1 MKLSKEEYKA
11 LEDIV
16 GPEYITQEPVILDT
30 YNQVWGNKFFF
41 DEKHSIR
48 PAAVLL
54 PASTEEISAVVKAC
68 NKYGILFKAFSS
80 GFEYLSVSLVHDKGI
95 LFDLRRMD
103 RIIEIDAKN
112 MRAVV

>member
-1 MKLSKEEYKA
+1 MKLGKEVYQA

-41 DEKHSIR
+41 DEKHSTR

-54 PASTEEISAVVKAC
+54 PATTQEVQEIVIPAEFHGPQAPI
-68 NKYGILFKAFSS
+68 GILEGQAEDGHK
-80 GFEYLSVSLVHDKGI
+80 I
-95 LFDLRRMD
+95 LFG
-103 RIIEIDAKN
+103 
-112 MRAVV
+112 

>member
-1 MKLSKEEYKA
+1 MKLSKQEYQA

-41 DEKHSIR
+41 DEKHSVQ

-54 PASTEEISAVVKAC
+54 PATTEEIAAVVKVC
-68 NKYGILFKAFSS
+68 NQYGILFKAFSS
-80 GFEYLSVSLVHDKGI
+80 GFEYLSLSLVHTKGI
-95 LFDLRRMD
+95 LLDLRRMN
-103 RIIEIDAKN
+103 RILN
-112 MRAVV
+112 